1 MENTMEYENQCAA
14 YPHEFLMTNL
24 SVFHLLIPL
33 VALSSDYLNIILA
46 ASLGGSILAL
56 LWIVKKARIT
66 CCDSSK
72 DTSLIKAHWQ
82 QAWKRSKLLLI
93 GYAISASIFL
103 LGWFIASSQADPNM
117 FDIMLAVFSWIA
129 AVPLV
134 FIVFGLFVL
143 STVSSARAKRG
154 EFPKKSAL
162 ALGSEAE

>member
-1 MENTMEYENQCAA
+1 MEYENQCAA

-33 VALSSDYLNIILA
+33 VALSSDYINIILA

-56 LWIVKKARIT
+56 LWIVKKARVT
-66 CCDSSK
+66 CCEASK

-82 QAWKRSKLLLI
+82 EAWKRSQFLLI
-93 GYAISASIFL
+93 GYAISAAIL
-103 LGWFIASSQADPNM
+103 GLGWLVASSQLDPNM
-117 FDIMLAVFSWIA
+117 YSILLAVFSWIA
-129 AVPLV
+129 AIPLV

-143 STVSSARAKRG
+143 SSVSSARAKRG

-162 ALGSEAE
+162 ALGDN

>member
-1 MENTMEYENQCAA
+1 MEYENQCAA

-24 SVFHLLIPL
+24 SVFHLLVPL
-33 VALSSDYLNIILA
+33 AALSSDYINIILA
-46 ASLGGSILAL
+46 ASLGGSILSL

-72 DTSLIKAHWQ
+72 DTTLIKAHWQ
-82 QAWKRSKLLLI
+82 QAWKRSQFLLI
-93 GYAISASIFL
+93 GYAISAGILL
-103 LGWFIASSQADPNM
+103 LGWFVSSSQSDPNM
-117 FDIMLAVFSWIA
+117 FEIMLAVFSWIA
-129 AVPLV
+129 AIPLV

-162 ALGSEAE
+162 SLGSETD

>member
-1 MENTMEYENQCAA
+1 MEYENQCAA

-33 VALSSDYLNIILA
+33 VALSSDYINIILA

-56 LWIVKKARIT
+56 LWIVKKARVT
-66 CCDSSK
+66 CCAASK

-82 QAWKRSKLLLI
+82 EAWKRSQFLLI
-93 GYAISASIFL
+93 GYAISAGILL
-103 LGWFIASSQADPNM
+103 LGWFIASSQTDPNM
-117 FDIMLAVFSWIA
+117 SGILFAVFSWIA

-134 FIVFGLFVL
+134 LIVFGLFVL

-154 EFPKKSAL
+154 EFPKESAL
-162 ALGSEAE
+162 ALGPD